1 MTTLKIFSLEQQLFI
16 QIVVTSGHI
25 TTYGLLYLKTGQMSE
40 ANRFESMRE
49 DMEERLKVMEKSTR
63 ILIPIVQ

>member
-40 ANRFESMRE
+40 ANRFERNE
-49 DMEERLKVMEKSTR
+49 GLPLLLRLCE
-63 ILIPIVQ
+63 